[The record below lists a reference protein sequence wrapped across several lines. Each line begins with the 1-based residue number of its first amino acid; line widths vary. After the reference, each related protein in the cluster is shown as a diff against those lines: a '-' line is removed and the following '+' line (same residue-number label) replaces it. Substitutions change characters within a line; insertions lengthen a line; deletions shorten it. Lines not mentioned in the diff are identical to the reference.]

1 MKTACLILVALAV
14 GILGPA
20 CRRSSVP
27 QGIPAIPGTPTVI
40 GGPLFL
46 GGTAVDDLYPNGD
59 LLYAKRSLAD
69 QLLITL
75 NNPYSGPLAAGSG
88 FVCVSDTGHTGGL
101 CVQNSNWPVGG
112 DGTNPDECTLIGF
125 GMPVAVLT
133 QGDKDIYIRPN
144 YREIAHFQNT
154 GGVLKMGWNGVQPV
168 ARPVITGS
176 RSNGQALASLISAL
190 ESMGLVI
197 DGTTP

>member
-1 MKTACLILVALAV
+1 VKTPFIVLVSLMTGLV
-14 GILGPA
+14 VPS
-20 CRRSSVP
+20 CSKPSSP
-27 QGIPAIPGTPTVI
+27 QSIIGTPTVI
-40 GGPLFL
+40 TGPLLL
-46 GGTAVDDLYPNGD
+46 GGTTIDDIYPNAD

-75 NNPYSGPLAAGSG
+75 NNPYSGSVASGSG
-88 FVCVSDTGHTGGL
+88 FVCVSDTGHTGSVS
-101 CVQNSNWPVGG
+101 VQNSNWPTGF

-154 GGVLKMGWNGVQPV
+154 GGVLKTGWNGVPPV
-168 ARPVITGS
+168 ARPIVTGS
-176 RSNGQALASLISAL
+176 RSDGTALRSLLTAL
-190 ESMGLVI
+190 DSLGLVV